1 MARRLLILSFGCL
14 LTVGGFRLT
23 AAEPA
28 VSFNHQ
34 IRPLLSDRCF
44 TCHGPDENARKGKL
58 RLDLE
63 ADSRKPLDDGW
74 QAIKPGDPARSEV
87 VRRILSTD
95 PDELMPPPDSNLKL
109 SPEEKA
115 LLEAWIAQGAQ
126 YEAHWSFIP
135 VPEMVPVP
143 TVASHTEVRNPIDAF
158 VQAKLAAAGLKP
170 AAEADRATLIR
181 RLSFDLT
188 GLPPSPEEVAAFIA
202 DESPGAYDRLLT
214 RLLDSPR
221 YGEHK
226 AADWL
231 DLARYA
237 DTYGYQADVEMDF
250 SPWRDW
256 VIAAFNQNLPYD
268 DFITWQIAGDLL
280 PNPTREQRLATAFN
294 RLHRQTNEGGSI
306 EEEFRNEYVS
316 DRVHTFGTAFL
327 GLTLECARC
336 HDHKYDPVSQRDYY
350 SLSAFFNNI
359 DESGLYSHFTRA
371 TPNPTLALYQ
381 NGEQEREHQ
390 ELKRRIA
397 ELERELAA
405 ALKPLDRIDLPALP
419 TTEDKELPAGLQA
432 AFRFDELEGNRSPN
446 LVSTN
451 AAEFHDGPQLVPG
464 RAGQAVQFSGDNS
477 VVCKTVG
484 HFGRTDP
491 FSISLRLKRTEE
503 QDRAVVLHRSQA
515 WTDSGSRGYEL
526 VLDHGRPF
534 FALIHFW
541 PGNAVAVRAD
551 RKLPLNE
558 WVEITLTYDGSSR
571 ASGLGIYLNGRRA
584 QTETVRDR
592 LFREIYN
599 RPEWGEGDAKGIH
612 LTLGARFR
620 DNGFKGGLID
630 DLRVYDRCL
639 ALPETPA
646 ELQPRLA
653 ELRTLREQENQ
664 LANSLREI
672 MVMEEMANRRVTHL
686 LRRGAYD
693 APGEEVQPTT
703 PAGILPFDSNLPANR
718 LGLARWLT
726 DRRHPLTARVVVNR
740 VWLQHFGRG
749 LVATIEDFGSQ
760 GAQPTHPELLDWL
773 TGWFMEGGW
782 NVKELHRL
790 IASSHTYRQT
800 SRTGGELLARDPD
813 NELLARGPKHRLSA
827 EQLRDQALFISGLMT
842 PDIGGRRVKP
852 YQPAGLWEE
861 AGTGK
866 TYTQDKGEK
875 LYRRSLYTFWRRTA
889 PPPSMTTFD
898 APAREVCTALR
909 EPTTTPMQALVLM
922 NDPQFIEAARVLALN
937 LWQRHDGDL
946 GKCLEQGFLAIT
958 SRKLDVSE
966 GEILRRQFAGQ
977 RELFAQSPER
987 VAQVLAIGEHP
998 TPAELQSPDI
1008 AALTLLMSALMNYD
1022 EFVIKR

>member
-1 MARRLLILSFGCL
+1 MSRRSLILSFACL
-14 LTVGGFRLT
+14 LMAGGFRLS

-28 VSFNHQ
+28 ISFNHQ

-87 VRRILSTD
+87 ARRILSTD

-143 TVASHTEVRNPIDAF
+143 TVASRTEVRNPIDAF

-170 AAEADRATLIR
+170 AGEADRTTLIR

-188 GLPPSPEEVAAFIA
+188 GLPPSPEEVAAFVV

-214 RLLDSPR
+214 WLLDSPR

-237 DTYGYQADVEMDF
+237 DTYGYQADVEVDF

-381 NGEQEREHQ
+381 TGEQEHEHQ

-397 ELERELAA
+397 ERERELAA
-405 ALKPLDRIDLPALP
+405 ALKPLDRIGLPAWP
-419 TTEDKELPAGLQA
+419 AAEAEKMPAGLQA
-432 AFRFDELEGNRSPN
+432 AFRFDELESNRSPN

-451 AAEFHDGPQLVPG
+451 AAEFQDSPQLVAG
-464 RAGQAVQFSGDNS
+464 RTGQAVQFSGDNS
-477 VVCKTVG
+477 VVCKNIG

-491 FSISLRLKRTEE
+491 FSISLWLKRTEE

-541 PGNAVAVRAD
+541 PGNAVAVRAGQ
-551 RKLPLNE
+551 KLPLNE

-571 ASGLGIYLNGRRA
+571 ASGLGIYIDGQRA
-584 QTETVRDR
+584 QTETVRDQ
-592 LFREIYN
+592 LFREIHN
-599 RPEWGEGDAKGIH
+599 RPEWGEGDANGIH

-639 ALPETPA
+639 ALPEASEALAP
-646 ELQPRLA
+646 QLA
-653 ELRTLREQENQ
+653 ELKALRVQENQ

-672 MVMEEMANRRVTHL
+672 MVLEEMADRRVTHL

-703 PAGILPFDSNLPANR
+703 PAGILPFDSKLPANR
-718 LGLARWLT
+718 LGLAGWLT
-726 DRRHPLTARVVVNR
+726 DRRNPLTARVVVNR

-773 TGWFMEGGW
+773 TGWFMAHGW
-782 NVKELHRL
+782 DVKELHRL

-800 SRTGGELLARDPD
+800 SRAGGELLARDPD

-827 EQLRDQALFISGLMT
+827 EQLRDQALFISGLLT
-842 PDIGGRRVKP
+842 PDIGGRSVKP

-866 TYTQDKGEK
+866 SYAQDKGEN

-909 EPTTTPMQALVLM
+909 EPTTTPMQALVLL

-946 GKCLEQGFLAIT
+946 GTCLENGFLAT
-958 SRKLDVSE
+958 TGRKPDGGEV
-966 GEILRRQFAGQ
+966 EILRQQFAAQ
-977 RELFAQSPER
+977 KELFVKYPER
-987 VAQVLAIGEHP
+987 VTQVLAIGEHP
-998 TPAELQSPDI
+998 TSEELQTADT
-1008 AALTLLMSALMNYD
+1008 AALTLLMSALMSYD
-1022 EFVIKR
+1022 EFVMKR